1 MIVAYA
7 RTLGVVLEPGVFTTS
22 HPDVVNLVCLTVT
35 EYKPFDEKLDA
46 VLGVLQQVIQ
56 AQATAMAQSNV
67 HIYTGEPQV
76 YQERTIQPVALNQS
90 VPKSRHEIIT
100 EILVEYPDVN
110 GREIERRT
118 GIPATS
124 ANRTLKELKG
134 KLK

>member
-1 MIVAYA
+1 MHRHNLVSTTHIQMIVAYA
-7 RTLGVVLEPGVFTTS
+7 RTLGVVIEPEYFTTS
-22 HPDVVNLVCLTVT
+22 HPDIVNLQYL
-35 EYKPFDEKLDA
+35 A
-46 VLGVLQQVIQ
+46 VQE
-56 AQATAMAQSNV
+56 SNV
-67 HIYTGEPQV
+67 HIYSGEPQV